1 MGGEGLRTDGKTHSE
16 LNTNLHSTLEVAVC
30 QRLYCHQELFIR
42 GKDIPS
48 QSVFVRGKKTSARS
62 DLQSD
67 LTEYLHFQCA
77 LHIFSRI
84 INPDIPDGRITN
96 PTERRVS
103 GAPEQTESTCL
114 SVHICAQRS
123 FRVSP
128 CLSVAK
134 CQLLYC
140 YLFFA
145 LFVVDT
151 TYYSYLCGDINKKS
165 LGKGHYLSINNNC
178 IAP

>member
-1 MGGEGLRTDGKTHSE
+1 VAAHRWKDTFGTEYESSFFSGRCGVPTALLSPRIIHPWQKTFRVSPC
-16 LNTNLHSTLEVAVC
+16 S
-30 QRLYCHQELFIR
+30 
-42 GKDIPS
+42 
-48 QSVFVRGKKTSARS
+48 SVEKTSARS

-123 FRVSP
+123 VRISP
-128 CLSVAK
+128 CSSVAK
-134 CQLLYC
+134 CQLLFC

-165 LGKGHYLSINNNC
+165 LGKGHCLSINNNC